1 MHTEDGNEQFHF
13 TYVTSLSRWDSSMP
27 RKTPLAC
34 NFSHREKWE
43 CSESALA
50 TQPGQMVPKR
60 PTSFSPTQNSG
71 VISTAE
77 GLREARSTK
86 TRAQNSLKGCRSYKP
101 LRGLHQ
107 EAHPQ
112 APWDASPAD
121 PTTSPSVPPMLCTPH
136 PPPVASSLHMPP
148 WAVSMNCCRPLTS
161 TCRKL
166 AWLWD
171 WEKAPKHEHFQGT
184 TLGKTNRR
192 LSASSLAL

>member
-1 MHTEDGNEQFHF
+1 MVMNSF
-13 TYVTSLSRWDSSMP
+13 TLPMSPLSQGGIAQCQERLPWPAISP
-27 RKTPLAC
+27 TGK
-34 NFSHREKWE
+34 
-43 CSESALA
+43 SESVVNQHLA

-166 AWLWD
+166 A
-171 WEKAPKHEHFQGT
+171 
-184 TLGKTNRR
+184 
-192 LSASSLAL
+192 